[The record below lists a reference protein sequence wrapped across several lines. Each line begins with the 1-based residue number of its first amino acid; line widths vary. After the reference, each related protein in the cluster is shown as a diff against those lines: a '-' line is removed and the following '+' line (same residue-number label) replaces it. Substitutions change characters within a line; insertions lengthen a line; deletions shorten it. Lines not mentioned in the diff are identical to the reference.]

1 MDFGYTKIQILSM
14 LDQHLSTLAVDLEAQ
29 VNKIKEN
36 GENSEISL
44 ATLISTSMLS
54 ILESVSAVIEVNN
67 KKLLQDLI
75 SNGVIKDSVK

>member
-1 MDFGYTKIQILSM
+1 MDFGYTKTQILSM
-14 LDQHLSTLAVDLEAQ
+14 LDQHLSNLSVDLELQ

-36 GENSEISL
+36 GENSEISV

-75 SNGVIKDSVK
+75 SNGVLKDSVK

>member
-75 SNGVIKDSVK
+75 SNG